1 MYPVLFFLLD
11 RKMKSES
18 GEKGRGEVWNGD

>member
-11 RKMKSES
+11 RKMKSER
-18 GEKGRGEVWNGD
+18 GAKGSRWVQERD